1 LSSLE
6 HASSVT
12 VNDTVV
18 VLTNASRRAFNYEL
32 ALAQAKRDG
41 SYMLVWHE
49 KLDSVS
55 DHDAKQ
61 IYRLEGVVSD
71 ALCGFFVP
79 NMPAV
84 LDKNINVALHAVNS
98 SRGIMRRVIYE
109 DAEARSR
116 VERAIQTVIDSR
128 DASGARDKYIVHVDM
143 DAPDG
148 IAFELNAPSVDW
160 PLAMSL
166 DDDRVVIPVM
176 ATKSE
181 KPIQFVSHSTRVM
194 NEHRIHLMKI
204 EISPAYAFTAW
215 KSQGQTF
222 ENRVVLCL
230 WPEEVRN
237 GKVSAEALYVVLSRV
252 RSSSQLKYLPHNSIA
267 THQPW
272 FLRWEHALRLEFDQG
287 VAAFLQSYAPH
298 SQTRGAFAF
307 DVAKFTELM
316 REPPLRITK
325 DVRYKR
331 AREMACEADRHVAP
345 ELHHATKRRRVH
357 L

>member
-1 LSSLE
+1 
-6 HASSVT
+6 
-12 VNDTVV
+12 
-18 VLTNASRRAFNYEL
+18 
-32 ALAQAKRDG
+32 
-41 SYMLVWHE
+41 
-49 KLDSVS
+49 
-55 DHDAKQ
+55 
-61 IYRLEGVVSD
+61 
-71 ALCGFFVP
+71 
-79 NMPAV
+79 
-84 LDKNINVALHAVNS
+84 
-98 SRGIMRRVIYE
+98 MRRVIYE
-109 DAEARSR
+109 DAEACGR

-166 DDDRVVIPVM
+166 DGDGRVVIPVM

-194 NEHRIHLMKI
+194 NEHRIHLLKI

-230 WPEEVRN
+230 WPEDMKS
-237 GKVSAEALYVVLSRV
+237 KVTAEALYVVLSRV

-267 THQPW
+267 TQQPW

-287 VAAFLQSYAPH
+287 VAAFLQSYAPL
-298 SQTRGAFAF
+298 SQTHGAFHF

-316 REPPLRITK
+316 RKPPLSIEK

-331 AREMACEADRHVAP
+331 AREMACEADRHAAP
-345 ELHHATKRRRVH
+345 ERHHGAKRGRIH